1 MLAGNLNFVMKV
13 KDQPSKEGKEKE
25 NRKDREMKERI
36 NMRQKKVH
44 NIEENEEKKARRS
57 TRTPQQSQVQKIN
70 CSLKPGF
77 LTVLVFI
84 ISMSLNYATI

>member
-1 MLAGNLNFVMKV
+1 MKV

-44 NIEENEEKKARRS
+44 NIEEKEEKKARI
-57 TRTPQQSQVQKIN
+57 TRTPQQSQAQKIN

-84 ISMSLNYATI
+84 ISMNLN